1 MTTTKI
7 RSFQTNG
14 YQETIKKGLSAIHSY
29 NSGMSLGK
37 GDDIEQLDRL
47 KEEIR
52 AADAIVVGAGAGLST
67 SAGFTYSG
75 DRFKKWFSDF
85 EEKYG
90 FQDMYSGGFYP
101 YKTKEEFWAY
111 WSRYI
116 YINRYLD
123 APKDTY
129 TKLYNLVKDGN
140 GIFAIP
146 SGGVVRMEIDSS
158 LIPKFPIDGS
168 DVTMNLRSDDTFFED
183 EGWHRA

>member
-1 MTTTKI
+1 MTTAKI
-7 RSFQTNG
+7 RSFQPNG
-14 YQETIKKGLSAIHSY
+14 YQETIKKGLSAIHNF

-37 GDDIEQLDRL
+37 DDDTEQLDRL

-101 YKTKEEFWAY
+101 YKT
-111 WSRYI
+111 R
-116 YINRYLD
+116 
-123 APKDTY
+123 
-129 TKLYNLVKDGN
+129 
-140 GIFAIP
+140 
-146 SGGVVRMEIDSS
+146 SG
-158 LIPKFPIDGS
+158 
-168 DVTMNLRSDDTFFED
+168 
-183 EGWHRA
+183 RAHV